1 MSILMRVY
9 DWWRLRKATAALRSM
24 DEHALRD
31 IGISREEIPH
41 AVRFGRGRE
50 QPGTEP
56 RSANDAASAAGY
68 TRATKQ
74 RGTNVLQIPASL
86 KLQASRN

>member
-1 MSILMRVY
+1 MPILMMVY

-50 QPGTEP
+50 QPGTE
-56 RSANDAASAAGY
+56 
-68 TRATKQ
+68 
-74 RGTNVLQIPASL
+74 L
-86 KLQASRN
+86 